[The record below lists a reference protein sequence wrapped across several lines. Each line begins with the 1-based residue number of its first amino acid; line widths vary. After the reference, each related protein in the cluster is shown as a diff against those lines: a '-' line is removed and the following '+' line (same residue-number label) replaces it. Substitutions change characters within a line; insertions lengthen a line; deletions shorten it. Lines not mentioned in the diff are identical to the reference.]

1 MKTAAYLVVSVF
13 VLAGTLYVAPAAGD
27 SVPELARVG
36 EVRAFAVAP
45 GNSQVIAEL
54 HHDGWLEARGQLLSA
69 HDTRH
74 YTRSSDGLGPRTVSL
89 RIASPFP
96 IFALAQGAWPR
107 RIIRSASSALEIW

>member
-13 VLAGTLYVAPAAGD
+13 VLAGTLYVAPAAGNCM
-27 SVPELARVG
+27 PELARVG

-69 HDTRH
+69 RELQAL
-74 YTRSSDGLGPRTVSL
+74 YKVIRRLGPRTVSL
-89 RIASPFP
+89 RITSPFP
-96 IFALAQGAWPR
+96 IFMLAQNAWPR
-107 RIIRSASSALEIW
+107 RMIRSVSWALEIW